1 MIVVRIK
8 GSDRQLANL
17 LTERAVVHAPADDL
31 RHVRTGVPQA
41 LESDLNRKPRDQQKG
56 SCGIME
62 KIKEGNLTLTPVAGA
77 GGAVVEICLRHRDQ
91 LDNLSPRE
99 KMSIRTGC

>member
-62 KIKEGNLTLTPVAGA
+62 KIKEGKSDFNTRSWSGRRRGGDMPETQRPV
-77 GGAVVEICLRHRDQ
+77 RY
-91 LDNLSPRE
+91 LSPRD

>member
-1 MIVVRIK
+1 MIIARIT

-41 LESDLNRKPRDQQKG
+41 LESDLK
-56 SCGIME
+56 
-62 KIKEGNLTLTPVAGA
+62 
-77 GGAVVEICLRHRDQ
+77 
-91 LDNLSPRE
+91 
-99 KMSIRTGC
+99 